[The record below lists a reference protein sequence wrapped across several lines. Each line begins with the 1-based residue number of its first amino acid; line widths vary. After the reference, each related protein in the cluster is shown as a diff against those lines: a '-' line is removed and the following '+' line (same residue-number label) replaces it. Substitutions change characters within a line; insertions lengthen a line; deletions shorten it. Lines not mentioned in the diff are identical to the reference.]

1 MITLTTPR
9 ALGHIHGMRDRG
21 FLFVSANYSVEG
33 INRALGARSVTGA
46 QRSLCQRDRAQTP
59 LEGRPHMMRT
69 SGTEQR
75 PLMTLRISR
84 DSGKTW
90 EQSSIVR
97 EGEPVMLMNE
107 PMRYPDCEC
116 PRCVGRR
123 TVPARSLAPLK
134 SERGRT
140 L

>member
-1 MITLTTPR
+1 
-9 ALGHIHGMRDRG
+9 
-21 FLFVSANYSVEG
+21 
-33 INRALGARSVTGA
+33 
-46 QRSLCQRDRAQTP
+46 
-59 LEGRPHMMRT
+59 MMRT

-97 EGEPVMLMNE
+97 EGEPVVLMNE
-107 PMRYPDCEC
+107 PTRYPECEC
-116 PRCVGRR
+116 ARCVGRR
-123 TVPARSLAPLK
+123 TVPARSLSPLN
-134 SERGRT
+134 SERGRA